1 VTPTKLLI
9 GQIFVVFAIVV
20 AGVWTATQWAAAM
33 LAYQP
38 ELGTPWFIIFHMPI
52 YRPWAIFP
60 WWYHYDAYAPQVFDK
75 AGVIAGAS
83 GFVGCAAAIF
93 GSLWRA
99 RQQRHVTTYGSARWA
114 EVREIESAGLLGDA
128 GAFLGRHHGR
138 YLRHDGPEHVM
149 AFAPTR
155 SGKGVGLVVPTLLS
169 WTGSAVIH
177 DIKGENW
184 QLTAGWR
191 SRFSHALLFNPTDAR
206 SAHYNPLLEVRRGEN
221 EVRDVQNIADILVD
235 PEGALERRNHWE
247 KTSHSLLVGAIL
259 HILYAE
265 EEKTLAR
272 VATFLSDPQ
281 RPFVATLKRMMTTNH
296 RGTLDAP
303 QVHPVVASAAREV
316 LNKSDNERSGVLSTA
331 MSFLGLYRDPTV
343 AEVTSRCDWRIADL
357 VDAAQPVSLYLVI
370 PPSDISRTKPLV
382 RLILNQIGRR
392 LTERLDGV
400 GAAKRNHKLLM
411 MLDEF
416 PALGRLDFFETS
428 LAFMAGYGV
437 RAFLIAQSLNQ
448 IEKAYGEHNSILDNC
463 HVRVAFATN
472 DERTARRISDALGT
486 ATEQRSMR
494 NYAGHR
500 LAPWLAHVMVS
511 RQETARPLLTPG
523 EVMQL
528 PPADELVLVSGLAP
542 IRAQKLRY
550 YEDRNFTSRIAPP
563 PALADGTYT
572 DKPKARSND
581 WGNLA
586 RRPDARLAAA
596 EDTAEAETED
606 GGLEQQRHPG
616 LAEEAP
622 TKPEQPKQLDLLA
635 ADQDEGDLAA
645 DQRAMDR
652 ARGLSAVA
660 RGYGIDKAGGRD
672 LLPGL

>member
-9 GQIFVVFAIVV
+9 GQILVVFAIVL
-20 AGVWTATQWAAAM
+20 AGLWTATQWAAAM

-38 ELGTPWFIIFHMPI
+38 ELGPAWFHFGHLPI
-52 YRPWAIFP
+52 YRPWALFA
-60 WWYHYDAYAPQVFDK
+60 WWYHFDAYAPHVFDR
-75 AGVIAGAS
+75 AGTLAGAS
-83 GFVGCAAAIF
+83 GFIGCGAAIF

-99 RQQRHVTTYGSARWA
+99 RQARHVTTYGSARWA
-114 EVREIESAGLLGDA
+114 TQKEIARAGLLRDA
-128 GAFLGRHHGR
+128 GVMLGRLGGS

-169 WTGSAVIH
+169 WTGSAVVH

-191 SRFSHALLFNPTDAR
+191 ARFSHCLLFNPTDAR
-206 SAHYNPLLEVRRGEN
+206 SARYNPLLEVRRGPN

-281 RPFVATLKRMMTTNH
+281 RSFVATLRRMMTTNH
-296 RGTLDAP
+296 LGTAEHP
-303 QVHPVVASAAREV
+303 QVHPVVASAAREL
-316 LNKSDNERSGVLSTA
+316 LNKSENERSGVLSTA

-343 AEVTSRCDWRIADL
+343 AEVTSRCDWHIADL
-357 VDAAQPVSLYLVI
+357 IEAERPLSLYLVI

-382 RLILNQIGRR
+382 RLVLNQIGRR
-392 LTERLDGV
+392 LTERLDQGEA
-400 GAAKRNHKLLM
+400 GSRRHKLLM

-416 PALGRLDFFETS
+416 PALGRLDFFETN
-428 LAFMAGYGV
+428 LAFMAGYGI

-486 ATEQRSMR
+486 ATEQRAMR

-511 RQETARPLLTPG
+511 RQETARQLLTPG

-528 PPADELVLVSGLAP
+528 APDEELVLVSGLAP
-542 IRAQKLRY
+542 IRANKLRY
-550 YEDRNFTSRIAPP
+550 FADRNFTPRVAPP
-563 PALADGTYT
+563 PRLADGCFA
-572 DKPKARSND
+572 DRPAARADD
-581 WGNLA
+581 WCGII
-586 RRPDARLAAA
+586 RQPDARLG
-596 EDTAEAETED
+596 ETEEAEQLAED

-616 LAEEAP
+616 LPEQAV
-622 TKPEQPKQLDLLA
+622 TKPEPAPDPATALIE
-635 ADQDEGDLAA
+635 DEDIAA
-645 DQRAMDR
+645 DQRAMDQ

-660 RGYGIDKAGGRD
+660 RGYALNEGSDHD
-672 LLPGL
+672 LVPGL

>member
-1 VTPTKLLI
+1 MTPTKLLI
-9 GQIFVVFAIVV
+9 GQIIVVFAIVI
-20 AGVWTATQWAAAM
+20 AGLWAATQWAAAM

-38 ELGTPWFIIFHMPI
+38 QLGLPWFTLFHTPI
-52 YRPWAIFP
+52 YRPWAIFL

-75 AGVIAGAS
+75 AGMIAGAS

-114 EVREIESAGLLGDA
+114 EVREMEHAGLLGDA

-206 SAHYNPLLEVRRGEN
+206 SARYNPLLEVRRGEN

-296 RGTLDAP
+296 LGTTETP
-303 QVHPVVASAAREV
+303 QVHPVIASAAREV

-400 GAAKRNHKLLM
+400 GSAKRNHRLLM

-528 PPADELVLVSGLAP
+528 PPADELVLVSGLSP

-563 PALADGTYT
+563 PALADGTYA

-581 WGNLA
+581 WGSLA
-586 RRPDARLAAA
+586 RRPDARLAITENA
-596 EDTAEAETED
+596 AEAEAED

-622 TKPEQPKQLDLLA
+622 TTPEPPKQLDLLA

-660 RGYGIDKAGGRD
+660 RGYGIDEAGGRD